1 MVPPSMICMSIYFS
15 RYITIICSVAFSYI
29 SGRFAVNF
37 SPQWGQ
43 RKWSCSVVS
52 YSLCL
57 MNCSPPGS
65 SIHGIFQARVLGWV
79 AISFSRGS
87 SPTQGSNLGLL
98 YCRQTLY
105 HLSHQGRPYHH
116 CRWHQIWPFMIT
128 ITQHLFFKHPYSQK
142 VLWLPRIPRYNSVG
156 SDLKA

>member
-65 SIHGIFQARVLGWV
+65 SVHGIFQARVW
-79 AISFSRGS
+79 S
-87 SPTQGSNLGLL
+87 GLL
-98 YCRQTLY
+98 FPSPGDL
-105 HLSHQGRPYHH
+105 PN
-116 CRWHQIWPFMIT
+116 
-128 ITQHLFFKHPYSQK
+128 
-142 VLWLPRIPRYNSVG
+142 PRIELG
-156 SDLKA
+156 SPALQADALPSEPPGKPLSGDKISTNQVLKIKTAKGRDKWNRGLAGGVIHFPKMRNCFL